1 MLPILVT
8 CLEEKTQL
16 SAKAI
21 SLQALTGTRALSL
34 LILLVLSGKAVL
46 AAEDIWC
53 SQEGQSRS
61 KTVGKEV
68 TGWRKTG
75 EVSGLNY
82 LKTSSEWKEC
92 GQALWHNGK
101 WAGAMLLCALFLLS
115 VLTQHEQ

>member
-1 MLPILVT
+1 MLPILVA

-21 SLQALTGTRALSL
+21 SLQALAGTRVLSL

-46 AAEDIWC
+46 AAQDVWC

-68 TGWRKTG
+68 TYWGKIG
-75 EVSGLNY
+75 EVSGLND
-82 LKTSSEWKEC
+82 LKTHSERKEG

-101 WAGAMLLCALFLLS
+101 WATSDPALCSLLPFCFN
-115 VLTQHEQ
+115 